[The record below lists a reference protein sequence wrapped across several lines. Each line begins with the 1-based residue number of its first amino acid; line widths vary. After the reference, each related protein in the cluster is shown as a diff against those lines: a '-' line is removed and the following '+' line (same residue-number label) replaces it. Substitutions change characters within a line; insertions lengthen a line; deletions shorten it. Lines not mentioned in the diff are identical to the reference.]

1 MPHGRPAT
9 RCCSARAIR
18 ASELFGIVSGRIA
31 ILTRSP
37 DGRESL
43 VAVLDE
49 GSLFGELGLFD
60 DGPRSADARALE
72 ETPAHR
78 ARLRRRARR
87 HRAHPTILWV
97 IVRLLARRL
106 RNTDE
111 SLADAVFLD
120 VPART
125 AKRLLE
131 IAGDADQFRLP
142 MTQEDLAGLVGAS
155 RERVNKALSLFTRL
169 GWIEVEGRNRYRIL
183 DRQAAARAGHALSR
197 SPSEPLASV
206 RLQEREHPA
215 PRVGGVVGA
224 VRGALGRVH
233 EAVLGLG
240 VHDDLAVG
248 PVGPRGAQRLD
259 VGCGRERVVAA
270 EDRERR
276 AHLGRGVERQAGLRA
291 DPARRADGSSRRTRP
306 RGRSARSRRPS
317 APASRPCRTRA
328 PRPRARRR
336 APRGS
341 RPRPRGRRA
350 AARRRAPST

>member
-1 MPHGRPAT
+1 MTTLRGTMPERRILETTQLLGALPPDTLEVLRQQAT
-9 RCCSARAIR
+9 TRTVSRNEVLFQQDDEAH
-18 ASELFGIVSGRIA
+18 EMFGIVTGRVA

-72 ETPAHR
+72 ETQLIVLGYEAVR
-78 ARLRRRARR
+78 AAID
-87 HRAHPTILWV
+87 AHPTILWV

-183 DRQAAARAGHALSR
+183 DRQALLERATL
-197 SPSEPLASV
+197 
-206 RLQEREHPA
+206 
-215 PRVGGVVGA
+215 
-224 VRGALGRVH
+224 
-233 EAVLGLG
+233 
-240 VHDDLAVG
+240 
-248 PVGPRGAQRLD
+248 
-259 VGCGRERVVAA
+259 
-270 EDRERR
+270 
-276 AHLGRGVERQAGLRA
+276 
-291 DPARRADGSSRRTRP
+291 
-306 RGRSARSRRPS
+306 
-317 APASRPCRTRA
+317 
-328 PRPRARRR
+328 
-336 APRGS
+336 
-341 RPRPRGRRA
+341 
-350 AARRRAPST
+350 

>member
-1 MPHGRPAT
+1 MPERRILETTQLLGALPPDTLESLRQQAST
-9 RCCSARAIR
+9 RTVNRNEVLFHEGDAAG
-18 ASELFGIVSGRIA
+18 ELFGIMNGRIA

-60 DGPRSADARALE
+60 SGPRSADARALE
-72 ETPAHR
+72 ETTLIVLGYEAVR
-78 ARLRRRARR
+78 AAID
-87 HRAHPTILWV
+87 AHPTLLWV

-169 GWIEVEGRNRYRIL
+169 GWIEVEGRNRYRIV
-183 DRQAAARAGHALSR
+183 DRQSLTERATL
-197 SPSEPLASV
+197 
-206 RLQEREHPA
+206 
-215 PRVGGVVGA
+215 
-224 VRGALGRVH
+224 
-233 EAVLGLG
+233 
-240 VHDDLAVG
+240 
-248 PVGPRGAQRLD
+248 
-259 VGCGRERVVAA
+259 
-270 EDRERR
+270 
-276 AHLGRGVERQAGLRA
+276 
-291 DPARRADGSSRRTRP
+291 
-306 RGRSARSRRPS
+306 
-317 APASRPCRTRA
+317 
-328 PRPRARRR
+328 
-336 APRGS
+336 
-341 RPRPRGRRA
+341 
-350 AARRRAPST
+350 

>member
-1 MPHGRPAT
+1 MPERRILETTQLLGALPPDTLEVLRRQST
-9 RCCSARAIR
+9 VRTIARNEVLFRQGEAS
-18 ASELFGIVSGRIA
+18 SELYGIVNGKVA

-60 DGPRSADARALE
+60 EGPRSADARALE
-72 ETPAHR
+72 ETNVLVLGYDVVRNAIDE
-78 ARLRRRARR
+78 
-87 HRAHPTILWV
+87 HPTLLWI

-169 GWIEVEGRNRYRIL
+169 GWIEVEGRNRYKIL
-183 DRQAAARAGHALSR
+183 DRQALHERATL
-197 SPSEPLASV
+197 
-206 RLQEREHPA
+206 
-215 PRVGGVVGA
+215 
-224 VRGALGRVH
+224 
-233 EAVLGLG
+233 
-240 VHDDLAVG
+240 
-248 PVGPRGAQRLD
+248 
-259 VGCGRERVVAA
+259 
-270 EDRERR
+270 
-276 AHLGRGVERQAGLRA
+276 
-291 DPARRADGSSRRTRP
+291 
-306 RGRSARSRRPS
+306 
-317 APASRPCRTRA
+317 
-328 PRPRARRR
+328 
-336 APRGS
+336 
-341 RPRPRGRRA
+341 
-350 AARRRAPST
+350 

>member
-1 MPHGRPAT
+1 MPERRILETTQLLGALPPDTLETLRQQST
-9 RCCSARAIR
+9 VRTIARNEVLFR
-18 ASELFGIVSGRIA
+18 QGEPSSELYGIVNGKVA

-60 DGPRSADARALE
+60 EGPRSADARALE
-72 ETPAHR
+72 ETNVLVLSYDVVRGAIDE
-78 ARLRRRARR
+78 
-87 HRAHPTILWV
+87 HPTLLWI

-106 RNTDE
+106 RNTDD

-183 DRQAAARAGHALSR
+183 DRQALHERATL
-197 SPSEPLASV
+197 
-206 RLQEREHPA
+206 
-215 PRVGGVVGA
+215 
-224 VRGALGRVH
+224 
-233 EAVLGLG
+233 
-240 VHDDLAVG
+240 
-248 PVGPRGAQRLD
+248 
-259 VGCGRERVVAA
+259 
-270 EDRERR
+270 
-276 AHLGRGVERQAGLRA
+276 
-291 DPARRADGSSRRTRP
+291 
-306 RGRSARSRRPS
+306 
-317 APASRPCRTRA
+317 
-328 PRPRARRR
+328 
-336 APRGS
+336 
-341 RPRPRGRRA
+341 
-350 AARRRAPST
+350 

>member
-1 MPHGRPAT
+1 MAERRILET
-9 RCCSARAIR
+9 TQLLSALPPEALETLRQQSTIR
-18 ASELFGIVSGRIA
+18 TIARNEVLFRQGDASSELFGIVNGRIA

-72 ETPAHR
+72 ETNVLVLGYEPVRSAID
-78 ARLRRRARR
+78 
-87 HRAHPTILWV
+87 AHPTLLWV

-169 GWIEVEGRNRYRIL
+169 GWIEVEGRNRYKIV
-183 DRQAAARAGHALSR
+183 DRQA
-197 SPSEPLASV
+197 
-206 RLQEREHPA
+206 LQERA
-215 PRVGGVVGA
+215 T
-224 VRGALGRVH
+224 L
-233 EAVLGLG
+233 
-240 VHDDLAVG
+240 
-248 PVGPRGAQRLD
+248 
-259 VGCGRERVVAA
+259 
-270 EDRERR
+270 
-276 AHLGRGVERQAGLRA
+276 
-291 DPARRADGSSRRTRP
+291 
-306 RGRSARSRRPS
+306 
-317 APASRPCRTRA
+317 
-328 PRPRARRR
+328 
-336 APRGS
+336 
-341 RPRPRGRRA
+341 
-350 AARRRAPST
+350 

>member
-1 MPHGRPAT
+1 MAERRILETTQLLGALPPDTLEVLRQQAT
-9 RCCSARAIR
+9 TRTVSRNEVLFR
-18 ASELFGIVSGRIA
+18 QGDPASELYGIVKGRVA

-72 ETPAHR
+72 ESSVIVLGYDAVR
-78 ARLRRRARR
+78 AAID
-87 HRAHPTILWV
+87 AHPMLLWV

-131 IAGDADQFRLP
+131 IAGDADEFRLP

-183 DRQAAARAGHALSR
+183 DRDALHERATL
-197 SPSEPLASV
+197 
-206 RLQEREHPA
+206 
-215 PRVGGVVGA
+215 
-224 VRGALGRVH
+224 
-233 EAVLGLG
+233 
-240 VHDDLAVG
+240 
-248 PVGPRGAQRLD
+248 
-259 VGCGRERVVAA
+259 
-270 EDRERR
+270 
-276 AHLGRGVERQAGLRA
+276 
-291 DPARRADGSSRRTRP
+291 
-306 RGRSARSRRPS
+306 
-317 APASRPCRTRA
+317 
-328 PRPRARRR
+328 
-336 APRGS
+336 
-341 RPRPRGRRA
+341 
-350 AARRRAPST
+350 